1 MGEQSQRAR
10 RKEESASTVC
20 FIAVQIAVSVFTCSN
35 EQVPF
40 CLMSPT
46 GSPQTP
52 SVPGSWPRARP
63 GKSHRKKKVR
73 AFLLSATH
81 ASLSLAHPTFP
92 SAPPA
97 TQMRARCD
105 AKP

>member
-1 MGEQSQRAR
+1 MEEQSQRAR
-10 RKEESASTVC
+10 RKVESASTVC
-20 FIAVQIAVSVFTCSN
+20 FIAVSVFTCSN
-35 EQVPF
+35 KQVPF

-81 ASLSLAHPTFP
+81 AFLSLAHPTFP
-92 SAPPA
+92 SALPA
-97 TQMRARCD
+97 TQMRARV
-105 AKP
+105 